1 MNEELKIIISAE
13 VDKLKKNVE
22 NAKKSIKDFVKDGTK
37 DLGALNDEFQKY
49 GDAAK
54 TGLAT
59 AGAAIA
65 AAGAAILS
73 LSESTKEYRNE
84 QALLVTAFETAG
96 ASADT
101 AKNTYNDL
109 YRVLGDTGQAQEA
122 AQHLAQL
129 TTNQKELEQWTNI
142 CQGVYATFGAS
153 LPIEGL
159 TEAANETA
167 KVGTV
172 TGSLADALNWA
183 GISEDDF
190 NAKLEKCN
198 TEAEREAL
206 IRETLSGL
214 YDEAAANYETNASN
228 ILAQNEAQAKLDE
241 TLASIG
247 ETVEPINTMLT
258 ELAGDILADLEP
270 YIKDFAENHLPTI
283 KEALEGVGDK
293 IGVVLTWIADNWELV
308 STLAGIVLGIATAL
322 TVVSTAIGV
331 VNAVT
336 AASPVTW
343 IVLGIV
349 AAIAALSAGVIALI
363 KNWDDIKAATIE
375 TWDKI
380 KTKTSEAIEKVKQK
394 INDFKEKVVG
404 FFTDIKEKLT
414 AKITEIKENV
424 VNKFTELKDNATNK
438 VNEAKTNI
446 VNKFTEIKDNIKSKI
461 SDAKNS
467 VATTFDNIKT
477 KISNTINNA
486 RDTVKNA
493 IDKIKSFFNF
503 EWNLPKLKMPSIKI
517 TGEWGFNPPS
527 VPKFSVVW
535 NKMGGVFD
543 KPTLFNYAGSLQG
556 IGEAGAEAVVPL
568 ENNLGWLDKLA
579 TMLSDRMGSGTPII
593 MQVDGKTFAEVSVN
607 SINQLTR
614 QTGTLPLKIV

>member
-1 MNEELKIIISAE
+1 MNEQLKIIISAE
-13 VDKLKKNVE
+13 VDKLKKNVD
-22 NAKKSIKDFVKDGTK
+22 NAKKSIKDFVKEGTK

-54 TGLAT
+54 TGLAA
-59 AGAAIA
+59 AGASFA

-73 LSESTKEYRNE
+73 LSESTKEYRQE

-96 ASADT
+96 ASAET
-101 AKNTYNDL
+101 AKGTYNDL

-129 TTNQKELEQWTNI
+129 TTNQKDLQEWTNI

-183 GISEDDF
+183 GINEDEF
-190 NAKLEKCN
+190 NEKLAKCN

-206 IRETLSGL
+206 IRDTLSGL

-258 ELAGDILADLEP
+258 ELAGDILSDLEP

-293 IGVVLTWIADNWELV
+293 IGIVLTWIADNWELV
-308 STLAGIVLGIATAL
+308 STLAGIILGIAAA
-322 TVVSTAIGV
+322 VSVASTAIGV

-343 IVLGIV
+343 IVMGIV
-349 AAIAALSAGVIALI
+349 AAIAALSAGVILLI
-363 KNWDDIKAATIE
+363 KNWDDIKAATVE

-380 KTKTSEAIEKVKQK
+380 KTKTSEAIDKVKQK
-394 INDFKEKVVG
+394 ISDFKEKVVG
-404 FFTDIKEKLT
+404 FFTDLKDKLVT
-414 AKITEIKENV
+414 KATEIKENTV
-424 VNKFTELKDNATNK
+424 AKFTEFKDNATAK
-438 VNEAKTNI
+438 ITEAKTNI
-446 VNKFTEIKDNIKSKI
+446 VNKFNEMKTNAVNKINEIKSNVSNSFSNIKDKI
-461 SDAKNS
+461 
-467 VATTFDNIKT
+467 TT
-477 KISNTINNA
+477 TINSA
-486 RDTVKNA
+486 RDAVKNA
-493 IDKIKSFFNF
+493 IEKIKSFFNF

-535 NKMGGVFD
+535 NAQGGVFD

-556 IGEAGAEAVVPL
+556 LGENGAEAVVPL

-579 TMLSDRMGSGTPII
+579 GMLSDRMGSGTPII

-614 QTGTLPLKIV
+614 QTGSLPLKLV